1 MRNCIMCGTPIEGRS
16 DKVLCSSTCTVRRF
30 RLRALAK
37 DRFADVLYSL
47 QNKDNIAQLI
57 KDLEKLVEEIDSG
70 LSPTT

>member
-1 MRNCIMCGTPIEGRS
+1 MRNCIMCGAPIEGRS
-16 DKVLCSSTCTVRRF
+16 DKVVCGNACRIRRF

-47 QNKDNIAQLI
+47 KNKDNIAQLI
-57 KDLEKLVEEIDSG
+57 NDLEKLVNEVESD

>member
-1 MRNCIMCGTPIEGRS
+1 MRRCIMCGTPIEGRC
-16 DKVLCSSTCTVRRF
+16 DKVVCGNACRIKRH

-47 QNKDNIAQLI
+47 KNKDNIAQLI
-57 KDLEKLVEEIDSG
+57 NDLEKLVNEVESD

>member
-1 MRNCIMCGTPIEGRS
+1 MRSCVICNTPIEGRS
-16 DKVLCSSTCTVRRF
+16 DKLVCGNACRIRRF

-57 KDLEKLVEEIDSG
+57 KDLEKLVDEIESD